1 MRRINLTTISL
12 PVIIFLILWS
22 LGSILNENE
31 FVKLFLQHHSG
42 TSIEHSIDQHQHQ
55 QQHQQQQQQRPK
67 IQEVAIAKDD
77 VNNTNNATPIQQ
89 GGGNNDNNIN
99 SQLALEVESIHHI
112 QAKRQIIVNLRQ
124 EGICRRCRDPKLF
137 GRLSGPY
144 VTLIKW
150 ETETTTYTNTTLCD
164 DDNDNDNNQMLTQ
177 SLVGT
182 YSLPSSGK
190 YFIEVISLFCNGP
203 QWNASFQNVCME
215 DPTSHRLTEDTA
227 FIDVIN
233 VTASAL
239 GGNYLYGYW
248 KRSNNETTS
257 STKTAIP
264 APLLTRYQPQ
274 QCRSR
279 VELDSD
285 LCQATMSRERFDP
298 YQFQFIA
305 NNNNKDDM
313 DSRIQSQ
320 LLAQQQQQQGEEPL
334 PPMLLCFIGLSHAR
348 EMSHEVSLWLE
359 KWNVTSVVQSIN
371 IDAQFPRFVNTHQ
384 MQRYGCNVTVIAAGQ
399 WSAGR
404 KPPGGRFRGIPPTT
418 FDEYEF
424 EVRDMILRLSSL
436 SSSSN
441 KIYLRSIHYNALGD
455 VKTSCPPQDWRS
467 PPVIDTY
474 NDIIR
479 NLSSSM
485 NISYID
491 TNFIV
496 GPLWD
501 ISEDFCHYRLDKVA
515 SAEALYMLSR
525 MLLSP

>member
-12 PVIIFLILWS
+12 SVTIFLLLLS

-31 FVKLFLQHHSG
+31 SVKSSTATA
-42 TSIEHSIDQHQHQ
+42 TSTAA
-55 QQHQQQQQQRPK
+55 K

-77 VNNTNNATPIQQ
+77 VNNTNNATPTQQ

-124 EGICRRCRDPKLF
+124 EGICRRCRDPKLL

-164 DDNDNDNNQMLTQ
+164 DDNNQMLAQ

-233 VTASAL
+233 VTVSAL

-264 APLLTRYQPQ
+264 TPLLTRYQPQ

-285 LCQATMSRERFDP
+285 RCQATMSRERFDP

-348 EMSHEVSLWLE
+348 EMSHEVKLWLE
-359 KWNVTSVVQSIN
+359 KWNVTSVVQSIS
-371 IDAQFPRFVNTHQ
+371 IDAQFPRFVNIHQ

-404 KPPGGRFRGIPPTT
+404 KPPGGRFRGMPPTT